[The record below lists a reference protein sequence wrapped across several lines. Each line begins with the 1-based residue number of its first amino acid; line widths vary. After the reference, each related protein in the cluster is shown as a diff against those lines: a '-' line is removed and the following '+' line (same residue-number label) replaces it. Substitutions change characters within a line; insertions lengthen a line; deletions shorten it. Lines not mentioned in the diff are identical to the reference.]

1 MIKHTRGERIF
12 TIFNYV
18 ILGLVTFTFVYPF
31 LLVIGTSLSTE
42 LELIARKTSYVMI
55 PRKPT
60 LAAFKAVAT
69 STGIYRAYAITIFRV
84 IVGTGL
90 NLLFTSLLA
99 YGLSKRNL
107 RGRIPLTFYVFI
119 TMIFSGGLIPHFL
132 LVSSLGLR
140 NTVWVL
146 VIPNL
151 IFPFYMFLLR
161 NFFQKIP
168 DSLSESAFMD
178 GASPL
183 TVLLKIVIPLSIP
196 ALITIGMFLRCISL
210 ETRGSMLISTSTT
223 TRSTP
228 FKSSFATCLTMGMAQ
243 DLMQESMDIQERP
256 PTTGLQA
263 AVIIWT
269 TIPILMVYPWL
280 QRYFVKGLQMGSI
293 KG

>member
-1 MIKHTRGERIF
+1 MIKLTRGERIF
-12 TIFNYV
+12 AIFNYV
-18 ILGLVTFTFVYPF
+18 ILGMVTFTFVYPF
-31 LLVIGTSLSTE
+31 LLVIGTSLATE
-42 LELIARKTSYVMI
+42 MELIARKTSYVII

-60 LAAFKAVAT
+60 LAAYEAVAT

-90 NLLFTSLLA
+90 NLFFTSLLA

-183 TVLLKIVIPLSIP
+183 TVLLKIIIPLSVP
-196 ALITIGMFLRCISL
+196 ALITIGMFYGVFHWNAWFDAHIYINDHKKYPLQIILRDV
-210 ETRGSMLISTSTT
+210 
-223 TRSTP
+223 
-228 FKSSFATCLTMGMAQ
+228 LTMGMAQ
-243 DLMQESMDIQERP
+243 DLMQETMDIQERP

-280 QRYFVKGLQMGSI
+280 QRYFVKGLHMGAI